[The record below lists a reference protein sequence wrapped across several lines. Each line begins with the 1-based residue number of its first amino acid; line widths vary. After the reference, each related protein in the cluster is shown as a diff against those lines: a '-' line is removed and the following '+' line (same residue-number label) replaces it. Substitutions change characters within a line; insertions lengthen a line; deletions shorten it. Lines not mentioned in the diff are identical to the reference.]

1 MRTKIENIDDL
12 RSEIIGRKAQCLEL
26 ENDLLQVS
34 EKIKT
39 KLRIPVM
46 IYNKAGDFLNSFFG
60 LERDNPAGKEN
71 RDWVT
76 NIFRVGLPVF
86 LNKYFFPKSGL
97 LIKSVVAMVSQ
108 KAAKNVNKDSITDI
122 IDKVTVWIK
131 SRKSKERKDP
141 LMADYGIPPDSE
153 TY

>member
-1 MRTKIENIDDL
+1 MRAKIVTIDDL
-12 RSEIIGRKAQCLEL
+12 RSEIIRRKAQRLEL

-34 EKIKT
+34 ERIKT
-39 KLRIPVM
+39 KLRTPVM
-46 IYNKAGDFLNSFFG
+46 IYNKANDFLNSFFG
-60 LERDNPAGKEN
+60 VERDDPAGKEN

-97 LIKSVVAMVSQ
+97 LMKSVVAMVSQ

-122 IDKVTVWIK
+122 IDKVTDWIK

>member
-1 MRTKIENIDDL
+1 MRAKIETIDDL
-12 RSEIIGRKAQCLEL
+12 RTEIIRRKAQRLEL

>member
-1 MRTKIENIDDL
+1 MRAKIETIDDL
-12 RSEIIGRKAQCLEL
+12 RTEIIRRKAQRLEL

-122 IDKVTVWIK
+122 IDKLTVWIK

>member
-1 MRTKIENIDDL
+1 MRAKIETIDDL
-12 RSEIIGRKAQCLEL
+12 RTEIIRRKAQRLEL

-122 IDKVTVWIK
+122 IDKVTDWIK

>member
-1 MRTKIENIDDL
+1 MRAKIETIDDL
-12 RSEIIGRKAQCLEL
+12 RSEIIRRKSQRLEL

-34 EKIKT
+34 ERIKT

-46 IYNKAGDFLNSFFG
+46 IYKKAGDFLNSFFG
-60 LERDNPAGKEN
+60 LERNDPAGKEN

-86 LNKYFFPKSGL
+86 LNKYLFPKSGL
-97 LIKSVVAMVSQ
+97 LMKSVVAMISQ

-122 IDKVTVWIK
+122 IDKLTDWIK
-131 SRKSKERKDP
+131 SRKSKERKKP

>member
-1 MRTKIENIDDL
+1 MRAKIETIDDL
-12 RSEIIGRKAQCLEL
+12 RTEIIRRKAQRLEL

-34 EKIKT
+34 ERIKT

-46 IYNKAGDFLNSFFG
+46 IYNKAGNFLNSFFG
-60 LERDNPAGKEN
+60 VERDDPAGKEN

-122 IDKVTVWIK
+122 IDKLTVWIK

-141 LMADYGIPPDSE
+141 LIADYGIPPDSE

>member
-1 MRTKIENIDDL
+1 MREKIETIDDL
-12 RSEIIGRKAQCLEL
+12 RTEIIRRKAQRQEL

-34 EKIKT
+34 ERIKT
-39 KLRIPVM
+39 KLRTPVM
-46 IYNKAGDFLNSFFG
+46 IYNKAVDFLNSFFG
-60 LERDNPAGKEN
+60 SERDDPAGKEN

-97 LIKSVVAMVSQ
+97 LMKSVVAMVSQ

-122 IDKVTVWIK
+122 IDKVTDWIK

>member
-1 MRTKIENIDDL
+1 MRAKIETIDDL
-12 RSEIIGRKAQCLEL
+12 RTEIIRRKAQRLEL

-34 EKIKT
+34 ERIKT

-60 LERDNPAGKEN
+60 VERDDPAGKEN

-122 IDKVTVWIK
+122 IDKLTVWIK

-141 LMADYGIPPDSE
+141 LIADYGIPPDSE